1 MSSFGRQSNARMKR
15 SLRRSYGQVVQLF
28 LRWLHNV
35 KFSRLCRG
43 DEQQLQ
49 LCHICTVCSTVNVV
63 ATLALSVLPLLQATA
78 IIVHDKSG
86 KVRAALFA
94 GKDLRRIETAP
105 RLTRRLDCSVPVL
118 MSSALSGKDTGTQA
132 PYGKPY
138 QICVPSIV

>member
-1 MSSFGRQSNARMKR
+1 M
-15 SLRRSYGQVVQLF
+15 
-28 LRWLHNV
+28 
-35 KFSRLCRG
+35 
-43 DEQQLQ
+43 Q

-105 RLTRRLDCSVPVL
+105 TCRLTRRLDCSVPVL

-138 QICVPSIV
+138 QICVPSIGYLKHTSQSKIESSYELLRNGHRVTDNTRKV